1 MSSGEPNIA
10 WSDAALASSTGF
22 EGGDDRLTS
31 QISWFGAGR
40 LVGLG
45 IFGDGRT
52 ELLPRTV

>member
-22 EGGDDRLTS
+22 EGADDCLTS
-31 QISWFGAGR
+31 QISWFG